1 MSEEVVNY
9 TKSESILFLNEPDEI
24 ARSSEIFV
32 LYFTNSWLGL
42 VGKAT
47 RR

>member
-1 MSEEVVNY
+1 MVNY

-24 ARSSEIFV
+24 ARSSEFFV

-42 VGKAT
+42 AEKTT
-47 RR
+47 RRR